1 MLKQRQTFNVFFV
14 FFRFPGKALIGKKYK
29 PLFEYF
35 AKVSSLCSCSAVH
48 SFMYRLPQIEDRPMT
63 HFNYLSEHKLAP
75 QFMFSKSV
83 RESLPIYHDLWLHF
97 FGFLHLILFLLV
109 SLQCGE
115 KGAFQVVTDN
125 YVKEEEGTGVV
136 HQAPYFGAVSV
147 VFLIC
152 ALFYLE
158 IHL

>member
-1 MLKQRQTFNVFFV
+1 M
-14 FFRFPGKALIGKKYK
+14 P
-29 PLFEYF
+29 
-35 AKVSSLCSCSAVH
+35 
-48 SFMYRLPQIEDRPMT
+48 
-63 HFNYLSEHKLAP
+63 HFNYLSDHKLAS
-75 QFMFSKSV
+75 QFTFSKSV
-83 RESLPIYHDLWLHF
+83 SESLFIYDDLWLYF
-97 FGFLHLILFLLV
+97 FRCLHLILFLLV

-152 ALFYLE
+152 ALFFYQE
-158 IHL
+158 INL